1 MTHGGL
7 TTAEA
12 EASRRI
18 HGANVLPE
26 PARLTFGQAF
36 LETFRDPMIRILLV
50 MVALMVTMYFVGY
63 AEIYEPVGTIVT
75 VLIVATV
82 TARTSLT
89 SDDEYHALRA
99 RTAKD
104 RAKLRRDG
112 GLHVLPVDEIVVG
125 DLVILQG
132 GDKIPADGVLISG
145 DLRVSNAALNG
156 ETEECHKRA
165 DAAAVFPEKTTG
177 DTFVDGTTLFRG
189 SVVFDGEGILQVCR
203 VGTATMMGQMASE
216 MQAREP
222 ASPLQVKLAKLA
234 DQISAFGYI
243 SGIVIVALYMMFFTL
258 RAGGIEAYV
267 LLGWGQ
273 VLVDVIEAVSLAILI
288 IVCAVPEGLPLM
300 ISIVLM
306 QNTSRML
313 SRGVLVRRAVGI
325 ETAGALNILF
335 SDKTG
340 TITGGRLSVV
350 EFFTADGTVYGP
362 DLLAGETVLAAQ
374 LRRAIGRNTA
384 SMYDESGAVVGGNP
398 TDQAVMYALGE
409 KNCRALQ
416 ADETSQAGQ
425 RQTFNSVNKFS
436 QAEMPARG
444 IVVYKG
450 APEVLLARAQYA
462 LDAAGNV
469 VPYDADALTE
479 TINAYAARAM
489 RVLAFGYSASAF
501 HTNEVNAD
509 TVLIGFAAIRD
520 DVRPEARAAI
530 AEVQA
535 AGIQVVMV
543 TGDRRETAV
552 AIARDAGL
560 LRADGELVLTSSDL
574 AQMDDA
580 AVQRVLPQL
589 RVIARALPTD
599 KSRIVRLAQQMNLVV
614 GMTGD
619 GVNDSPALR
628 RADVGF
634 AMGSGTEAAR
644 DAGDIVILDDNFR
657 SIKDAILYGRTI
669 YNNILKFCRFQL
681 VINIAAVVV
690 SAFAPFFGIMEPL
703 RVTHLLFINLVMDSL
718 GAIML
723 GNEPAHE
730 SYMHEKPR
738 RRDASIISPAMAAQI
753 LWMGTWLV
761 LLSFA
766 FLTQPVFAACFAGQA
781 EQYTAY
787 FLLFVL
793 ASLMNGFNVRSGG
806 FGIFR
811 DLGANPGFL
820 RVWGGIVLIMAA
832 IINAPLLPHEIGA
845 WIGAMFSCT
854 PIHPGGWVLAFLLAA
869 TMLPVDFLR
878 KAMVRA
884 LR

>member
-1 MTHGGL
+1 
-7 TTAEA
+7 
-12 EASRRI
+12 
-18 HGANVLPE
+18 
-26 PARLTFGQAF
+26 
-36 LETFRDPMIRILLV
+36 
-50 MVALMVTMYFVGY
+50 
-63 AEIYEPVGTIVT
+63 
-75 VLIVATV
+75 
-82 TARTSLT
+82 
-89 SDDEYHALRA
+89 
-99 RTAKD
+99 
-104 RAKLRRDG
+104 
-112 GLHVLPVDEIVVG
+112 
-125 DLVILQG
+125 
-132 GDKIPADGVLISG
+132 
-145 DLRVSNAALNG
+145 
-156 ETEECHKRA
+156 
-165 DAAAVFPEKTTG
+165 
-177 DTFVDGTTLFRG
+177 
-189 SVVFDGEGILQVCR
+189 
-203 VGTATMMGQMASE
+203 
-216 MQAREP
+216 
-222 ASPLQVKLAKLA
+222 
-234 DQISAFGYI
+234 
-243 SGIVIVALYMMFFTL
+243 
-258 RAGGIEAYV
+258 
-267 LLGWGQ
+267 
-273 VLVDVIEAVSLAILI
+273 
-288 IVCAVPEGLPLM
+288 
-300 ISIVLM
+300 
-306 QNTSRML
+306 
-313 SRGVLVRRAVGI
+313 
-325 ETAGALNILF
+325 
-335 SDKTG
+335 
-340 TITGGRLSVV
+340 
-350 EFFTADGTVYGP
+350 
-362 DLLAGETVLAAQ
+362 
-374 LRRAIGRNTA
+374 
-384 SMYDESGAVVGGNP
+384 MYDESGAVVGGNP

-416 ADETSQAGQ
+416 ADETSRAGQ

-469 VPYDADALTE
+469 VSYDADALTE

-761 LLSFA
+761 LLSFV
-766 FLTQPVFAACFAGQA
+766 FLTQPIFAACFAGQA

-793 ASLMNGFNVRSGG
+793 ASLMNGFNVRSSG

-832 IINAPLLPHEIGA
+832 IINAPLLPNEIGA

-869 TMLPVDFLR
+869 TMLPVDLLR

>member
-1 MTHGGL
+1 MRYRGL

-243 SGIVIVALYMMFFTL
+243 SGIVIVALYMMFFAL

-350 EFFTADGTVYGP
+350 EFFTADGTVCGA
-362 DLLAGETVLAAQ
+362 DLLAGETALAAQ

-384 SMYDESGAVVGGNP
+384 SMYDESGTVVGGNP

-416 ADETSQAGQ
+416 ADETSRAGQ

-436 QAEMPARG
+436 QAELPARG

-479 TINAYAARAM
+479 TINAYAERAM
-489 RVLAFGYSASAF
+489 RVLAFGYSASPF
-501 HTNEVNAD
+501 RTNEVNAD

-761 LLSFA
+761 LLSFV
-766 FLTQPVFAACFAGQA
+766 FLTQPIFAACFAGQA

-832 IINAPLLPHEIGA
+832 IINAPLLPNEIGA

-869 TMLPVDFLR
+869 TMLPVDLLR
-878 KAMVRA
+878 KALVRA

>member
-1 MTHGGL
+1 MTYRGL

-243 SGIVIVALYMMFFTL
+243 SGIVIVALYMMFFAL

-350 EFFTADGTVYGP
+350 EFFTADGTVYGA

-436 QAEMPARG
+436 QAELPARG

-509 TVLIGFAAIRD
+509 TVLI
-520 DVRPEARAAI
+520 
-530 AEVQA
+530 
-535 AGIQVVMV
+535 
-543 TGDRRETAV
+543 
-552 AIARDAGL
+552 
-560 LRADGELVLTSSDL
+560 
-574 AQMDDA
+574 
-580 AVQRVLPQL
+580 
-589 RVIARALPTD
+589 
-599 KSRIVRLAQQMNLVV
+599 
-614 GMTGD
+614 
-619 GVNDSPALR
+619 
-628 RADVGF
+628 GF

-766 FLTQPVFAACFAGQA
+766 FLTQPIFAACFAGQA

-793 ASLMNGFNVRSGG
+793 ASLMNGFNVRSSG

-869 TMLPVDFLR
+869 TMLPVDLLR